1 VLRNVFYKARR
12 TFASSLLVLLQVH
25 LLGIAMLHWHADP
38 LTPEHGLR
46 VDNSAVQPSPA
57 SEGNMPCTACQI
69 VQNGAARPAL
79 VAQVLPLSTSVP
91 LIRLTASS
99 IYHSE
104 FSAMSY
110 GRAPPVA

>member
-1 VLRNVFYKARR
+1 MFLQFRR
-12 TFASSLLVLLQVH
+12 ALASFLLVLLQVH
-25 LLGIAMLHWHADP
+25 LLGIAMLHWHGE
-38 LTPEHGLR
+38 TPTLGHGLR

-57 SEGNMPCTACQI
+57 SEGNLPCTACQI

-79 VAQVLPLSTSVP
+79 VAQVLPSSKSVP
-91 LIRLTASS
+91 LIRLTVSS